1 LNREDPSNIRWELG
15 LEPKTSNQIKAIQE
29 EKQSVADQM
38 SVRTRTTQP
47 RNKTTDIMGSRTL
60 EVKAFLPRDNNVS
73 ISLSVT
79 HGVDDRPQGH
89 FREGH
94 VLQEERD

>member
-1 LNREDPSNIRWELG
+1 MNREDPSNIRWELG

-38 SVRTRTTQP
+38 SVRTGTTQP
-47 RNKTTDIMGSRTL
+47 RNRTTDTMGSRTL

-73 ISLSVT
+73 ISLRCNSWT
-79 HGVDDRPQGH
+79 R
-89 FREGH
+89 
-94 VLQEERD
+94 